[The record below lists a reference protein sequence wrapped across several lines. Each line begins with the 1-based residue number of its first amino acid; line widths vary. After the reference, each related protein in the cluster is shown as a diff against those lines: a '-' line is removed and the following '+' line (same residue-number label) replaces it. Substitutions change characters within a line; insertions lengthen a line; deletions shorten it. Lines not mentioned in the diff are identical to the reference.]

1 MIYYRKSDGTEGSF
15 DSDKSFSLTSDGHT
29 FTITIRH
36 YYYDDW
42 DFEDEEI
49 TDVVEIR
56 IG

>member
-15 DSDKSFSLTSDGHT
+15 GSDKSFTVTADGHT

>member
-15 DSDKSFSLTSDGHT
+15 DSDKSFNVTSDGHT

-49 TDVVEIR
+49 KDVVEIR